1 MALYMTCVYIT
12 NIQAFKDALF
22 HHSLKEVSQASSS
35 IKLVATTHCWTYA
48 PGREGFWVK
57 LEMKNTTSQAYCD
70 QAFKDAL
77 FHHSLKEVSQA
88 SSSIKLVA
96 NHPIF
101 PYPVFAI
108 ESALCPTENFVPYR
122 HWDHCFHETFSLPQ
136 DTLKAVGHTKQF
148 FLLTIIQAVQ
158 VSSCRNFL

>member
-22 HHSLKEVSQASSS
+22 HHSLKEVSQARSS

-48 PGREGFWVK
+48 TGREGFWVK

-96 NHPIF
+96 TTRFFHTQYLPSKALYVQQKTLYHI
-101 PYPVFAI
+101 VIGIIASTKL
-108 ESALCPTENFVPYR
+108 SA
-122 HWDHCFHETFSLPQ
+122 
-136 DTLKAVGHTKQF
+136 
-148 FLLTIIQAVQ
+148 
-158 VSSCRNFL
+158 CRKIL